1 VNVRYRMLAI
11 MTLAQIGGAVVQQ
24 GFGSLAPSI
33 VHFFHINKAQL
44 GLAFTAIMAGS
55 AITVA
60 LGGAAVDRFG
70 ERNVTIFAGSAICA
84 SLIVASIVPAY
95 SWLVA
100 WLFVMGLSYATVT
113 PAGGRAILTWFHRD
127 RGFAM
132 SIRQMGVPVG
142 GVLGGILMPLLAVR
156 FDYQIALLG
165 GGVLALILTS
175 GSALFYRDPEGHEF
189 PPTRFRH
196 VLGGMRSIARDPRT
210 IYYTSACALLAM
222 VQQQMNGFLALT
234 ATTHAHAT
242 IALAAT
248 VFITAQSCSIF
259 GRLFWGRSSDVLF
272 GGDRVVPVALMCV
285 LSALASIGLAFTSPG
300 SLVLLFASGMLMGFA
315 GAGWNGLFS
324 AAMAE
329 IGGARFA
336 GSAIGVGLT
345 AIFISGA
352 VGPWLFG
359 AFADAYGL
367 EIAWLCVAV
376 VAASGLIPALLAKR
390 AFAAAEL
397 RERAAMG

>member
-1 VNVRYRMLAI
+1 MLAI
-11 MTLAQIGGAVVQQ
+11 MTMAQIGGAVVQQ

-33 VHFFHINKAQL
+33 VRFFHINKAQL
-44 GLAFTAIMAGS
+44 GLSFTAIMAG
-55 AITVA
+55 AALTVA

-70 ERNVTIFAGSAICA
+70 ERNVTIFAGAAICT
-84 SLIVASIVPAY
+84 SLIFAALVPSY
-95 SWLVA
+95 PWLVA
-100 WLFVMGLSYATVT
+100 WLFVMGLAYATVT
-113 PAGGRAILTWFHRD
+113 PAGGRAILTWFERD

-142 GVLGGILMPLLAVR
+142 AVLGGILMPLLAVH
-156 FDYQIALLG
+156 FDYQAALVG
-165 GGVLALILTS
+165 GGLLALILTS

-196 VLGGMRSIARDPRT
+196 VLGGMRTIARDPRT
-210 IYYTSACALLAM
+210 ISYTSMCSLLAI
-222 VQQQMNGFLALT
+222 VQQVMNGFLALT
-234 ATTHAHAT
+234 ATTLAHT
-242 IALAAT
+242 SIALAAT
-248 VFITAQSCSIF
+248 VFITAQSASIF
-259 GRLFWGRSSDVLF
+259 GRLFWGRASDVIF
-272 GGDRVVPVALMCV
+272 GGDRVVPVAVMCV
-285 LSALASIGLAFTSPG
+285 LSTLATVGLAFTSPG
-300 SLVLLFASGMLMGFA
+300 NLTLLFASGLVLGFA

-345 AIFISGA
+345 AIFIFGA
-352 VGPWLFG
+352 IGPWLYG

-367 EIAWLCVAV
+367 QAAWFCVA
-376 VAASGLIPALLAKR
+376 ALGASGLIPALVARR

-397 RERAAMG
+397 RERAALG